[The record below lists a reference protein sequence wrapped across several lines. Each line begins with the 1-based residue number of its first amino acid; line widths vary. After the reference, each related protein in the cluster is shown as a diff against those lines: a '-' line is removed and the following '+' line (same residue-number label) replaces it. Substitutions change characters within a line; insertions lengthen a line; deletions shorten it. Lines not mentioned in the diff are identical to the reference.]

1 MNLRFEA
8 TSKNIANSSTQNDGK
23 RFELLHSMKA

>member
-8 TSKNIANSSTQNDGK
+8 PSKNIANSSVPNDGK